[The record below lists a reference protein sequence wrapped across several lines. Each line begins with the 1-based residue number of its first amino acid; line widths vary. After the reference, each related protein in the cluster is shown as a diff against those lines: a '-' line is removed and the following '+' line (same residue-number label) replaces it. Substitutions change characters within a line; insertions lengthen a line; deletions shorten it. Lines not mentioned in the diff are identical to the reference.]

1 MRDAIV
7 FAIIL
12 GSLPFILKRPMI
24 GVVMFTWISL
34 MSPHRLTYGPAYD
47 FPFAALVAGT
57 TLISVMMSKG
67 PKRLPF
73 MSATI
78 ALIVFAIW
86 ITITGF
92 FAQEPELVWGE
103 WNTIAK
109 TLLMVFV
116 AMTVLHTEKDIKALA
131 WIVGLSLGYYG
142 LKGGLFTI
150 KSGGT
155 SHVLG
160 PEGSYITD
168 NNTMALALIV
178 VLPILWYLHL
188 HAGNK
193 WLRRGMMFVAIMT
206 AVSIIGSYSRGA
218 LLGGA
223 TMMFFLWL
231 KAKQKL
237 PLALGVMAVVA
248 FALMFMPAQWF
259 DRMDS
264 IGEYKEDSSA
274 MGRINAWQFA
284 LNLSQ
289 DHLFGGGFKTF
300 SPRMFYHYAPNP
312 ADFHVAHSIYFQVLG
327 DHGYIGLAIFL
338 ILLVCAWRTGTRVIK
353 LCKSDPEAKWAVDL
367 ATMCQ
372 VSLIGYAVGGAF
384 LSLPYYDLYYYIIAL
399 LVLTQKWALARK
411 PKEEI
416 SATSSPVTDSSRIRG
431 KEVRPQTD
439 RLPN

>member
-1 MRDAIV
+1 MRDYVV
-7 FAIIL
+7 FAIIF

-24 GVVMFTWISL
+24 GVLMFTWISL
-34 MSPHRLTYGPAYD
+34 MSPHRLTYGAAYD

-57 TLISVMMSKG
+57 TLISVMMSKE

-73 MSATI
+73 TSATI
-78 ALIVFAIW
+78 TLLLFAIW

-92 FAQEPELVWGE
+92 FALEPELVWAE
-103 WNTIAK
+103 WGTMVKI
-109 TLLMVFV
+109 LLMIFV
-116 AMTVLHTEKDIKALA
+116 AMTVLHSEKDIKALA
-131 WIVGLSLGYYG
+131 WVTGLSLAYYG

-178 VLPILWYLHL
+178 VLPILWFLHL
-188 HAGNK
+188 HAVNK
-193 WLRRGMMFVAIMT
+193 WVRRGMMFIAILT
-206 AVSIIGSYSRGA
+206 AISIIGSYSRGA
-218 LLGGA
+218 LLGGSA
-223 TMMFFLWL
+223 MLVFLWL

-237 PLALGVMAVVA
+237 PLAAGVVVIVCFA
-248 FALMFMPAQWF
+248 FMFMPEQWF

-264 IGEYKEDSSA
+264 IGEYKQDASA

-284 LNLSQ
+284 LNLAQ
-289 DHLFGGGFKTF
+289 DRMFGGGFKTF
-300 SPRMFYHYAPNP
+300 SHRIFYMYAPNP

-338 ILLVCAWRTGTRVIK
+338 AVMLFGWRTGTRIKK
-353 LCKSDPEAKWAVDL
+353 LCRTDPEARWAVDL

-372 VSLIGYAVGGAF
+372 VSIIGYAVGGAF
-384 LSLPYYDLYYYIIAL
+384 LSLSYYDLYYYIIAL
-399 LVLTQKWALARK
+399 LVLTQKWAVARK
-411 PKEEI
+411 PKEEF
-416 SATSSPVTDSSRIRG
+416 SRASLPATASREAQG
-431 KEVRPQTD
+431 TKA
-439 RLPN
+439 